1 MFQDLL
7 VQLGPIGNMLLTLLG
22 ALLILVIGYIIAR
35 IVASIVRRLL
45 ERVSIDNRIANAL
58 GGEGLN
64 FSVED
69 VTAKVVFWL
78 LMLFVI
84 VAILEFVQLPA
95 VAAPLQSLLD
105 SVTTV
110 YLPRLFGA
118 AVLLL
123 IAWVIATVL
132 RLLVRKGVQL
142 LKLDE
147 RLSKHAAL
155 EEGERVSFGESL
167 ATAVFWFVFLLFLP
181 AVLNALGI
189 ASIAE
194 PINDMFSAAF
204 AYLPNV
210 FGAGIVLLIGW
221 LAARIVRQIL
231 VNLLGAVG
239 LDSLGERAGL
249 SGSRSLSNLVGL
261 LIYTFILLL
270 TLVSALQVLNISAI
284 SDPAI
289 QMITQILDALPAVFG
304 AALVLVV
311 AYYLGRLVGN
321 LVADLLRGFGFDSI
335 PEKLGLAWSGD
346 RSLSSWVGYIVIIA
360 IMLLA
365 VLSATELLGSVFLS
379 GIVNQVIQFFMQVIL
394 ALVIIAIGIYL
405 ANLARNIV
413 VSAAGANANLL
424 ANLARYAIILLA
436 LAMGLRQMGIAN
448 QIVDLAFGILLA
460 SIGVAAALAF
470 GLGSREVAGR
480 EVERF
485 VTSLR
490 SGPDDDAAA

>member
-1 MFQDLL
+1 MLQDLFA
-7 VQLGPIGNMLLTLLG
+7 QLGPIGNMLLTLLG

-35 IVASIVRRLL
+35 IIASIVRRLL
-45 ERVSIDNRIANAL
+45 NRTDIDNRITQAL

-64 FSVED
+64 FSIED

-78 LMLFVI
+78 IMLFV
-84 VAILEFVQLPA
+84 VVGILEFVQLPA

-110 YLPRLFGA
+110 YLPRLFA
-118 AVLLL
+118 AGVLLL

-132 RLLVRKGVQL
+132 RLLVRKGAEM
-142 LKLDE
+142 LKLDD
-147 RLSKHAAL
+147 RLTTHAAL

-204 AYLPNV
+204 AYLPNI
-210 FGAGIVLLIGW
+210 FGAGIILLIGW
-221 LAARIVRQIL
+221 LVARIVRQIL

-239 LDSLGERAGL
+239 LDNFGERAGL
-249 SGSRSLSNLVGL
+249 TGSRSLSNLIGL
-261 LIYTFILLL
+261 VVYTFILLL
-270 TLVSALQVLNISAI
+270 TLVSALQTLNISAI

-289 QMITQILDALPAVFG
+289 QMITSILDALPLIFG
-304 AALVLVV
+304 AALVLIV
-311 AYYLGRLVGN
+311 AYYIGRLVGN
-321 LVADLLRGFGFDSI
+321 LVADLLRGFGFDGV
-335 PEKLGLAWSGD
+335 PEKIGIAWNSE
-346 RSLSSWVGYIVIIA
+346 RSLSTWVGYLVLVGV
-360 IMLLA
+360 MLLA
-365 VLSATELLGSVFLS
+365 VLSATELLGSTFLS
-379 GIVNQVIQFFMQVIL
+379 GVVNQFVQLFIQVVL
-394 ALVIIAIGIYL
+394 ALIIIGIGVYL

-413 VSAAGANANLL
+413 LSAAGSNASLL
-424 ANLARYAIILLA
+424 ANLTRYAIILFA
-436 LAMGLRQMGIAN
+436 LAMGLRQLGLAN

-460 SIGVAAALAF
+460 TIGVAAALAF

-485 VTSLR
+485 VGSLR
-490 SGPDDDAAA
+490 SGDEEDVA